1 MPELNSQRSR
11 KRWFILGIATLSQV
25 SVSAIRLGL
34 PALVPFI
41 KEELK
46 LSRTEVGFLSSV
58 LNLGS
63 IAAGIPA
70 GKAADRFGEKLFIGC
85 AAIAA
90 GLIVMGLN
98 WVENYLSLLPALII
112 TGFAAGSSTP
122 AGSKAIAGWFS
133 ADERGTAMGVRQM
146 AVPLGGAIAA
156 VSLPPLA
163 TDLGW
168 RVAFAVAG
176 AAAVGTGLVAGYFY
190 EEPAGAPVSSKK
202 QPVGVGDL
210 ILRKDILAVLIFAF
224 VLGGGQWCYLTYLE
238 LYLTEVVKLPLTIA
252 AALLASGQI
261 FGAAGRI
268 IWGVS
273 SDKLFRGR
281 RKPALLIVGILA
293 ALMSLGISLF
303 SPQTP
308 LWLIVL
314 SFALLG
320 LSLLGWQGL
329 SFALISE
336 LVESRVAGLAIG
348 LNQSVALSGIMV
360 LPPLFGFFVDLTDS
374 YRGAWIGLSALIVF
388 TLTFFPWIRE
398 K

>member
-1 MPELNSQRSR
+1 M
-11 KRWFILGIATLSQV
+11 
-25 SVSAIRLGL
+25 SAIRLGL

-41 KEELK
+41 KAELK

-70 GKAADRFGEKLFIGC
+70 GKAADRFGEKPLIGF

-90 GLIVMGLN
+90 GLIVMGVN
-98 WVENYLSLLPALII
+98 WVESYGSLVPALIL
-112 TGFAAGSSTP
+112 TGIAAGSSTP
-122 AGSKAIAGWFS
+122 AGSKAVAGWFS

-156 VSLPPLA
+156 LSLPPLA
-163 TDLGW
+163 IGFGW
-168 RVAFAVAG
+168 RIAFAAAG
-176 AAAVGTGLVAGYFY
+176 AAAVGSGLIAGYFY
-190 EEPAGAPVSSKK
+190 EEPAGTPVPSKK
-202 QPVGVGDL
+202 RAVGVADL
-210 ILRKDILAVLIFAF
+210 ALRKEILAVLIFAF
-224 VLGGGQWCYLTYLE
+224 VLGGGQWCYLTYLQ
-238 LYLTEVVKLPLTIA
+238 LYLVEVVRLPLTMA

-273 SDKLFRGR
+273 SDKLFHGR
-281 RKPALLIVGILA
+281 RKPALVIVGILA
-293 ALMSLGISLF
+293 ALMSFAISLF
-303 SPQTP
+303 TPETP

-336 LVESRVAGLAIG
+336 LVESRAAGVAIG
-348 LNQSVALSGIMV
+348 LNQSVALSGIML
-360 LPPLFGFFVDLTDS
+360 LPPLFGFFVDMTES
-374 YRGAWIGLSALIVF
+374 YRGAWILLSGLILF
-388 TLTFFPWIRE
+388 TLSFFGWIRE